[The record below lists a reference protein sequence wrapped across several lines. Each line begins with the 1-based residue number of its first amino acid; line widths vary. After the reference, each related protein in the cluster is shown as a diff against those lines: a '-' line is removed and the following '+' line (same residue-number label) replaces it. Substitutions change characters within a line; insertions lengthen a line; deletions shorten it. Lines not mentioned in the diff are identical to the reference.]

1 MSDQQLLH
9 PDVREWFEGLMKGGL
24 SPTQALGIYEE
35 ALFGGTLAG
44 ESELLTQQVLCLSSL
59 SIRSIGRYY
68 LSQCSDCYS
77 YRAVRRALGPCP
89 INLRPSRRRFG
100 LLLIAPLGNSF
111 RGGTQP
117 FLSCALWSSWPASQR
132 SCRLTTLSLCT
143 VPLPSSPLSQVL

>member
-77 YRAVRRALGPCP
+77 YRAVRQAPDPFRITPHLF
-89 INLRPSRRRFG
+89 RRRFE
-100 LLLIAPLGNSF
+100 LLLIKLLGISF
-111 RGGTQP
+111 RDGTFMLLRP
-117 FLSCALWSSWPASQR
+117 ILGRYSV
-132 SCRLTTLSLCT
+132 LT
-143 VPLPSSPLSQVL
+143 PS